1 MIVRVGLRPE
11 VVLEVVLEVVFGS
24 NKMPGA
30 LLHTST

>member
-24 NKMPGA
+24 SKMPVA
-30 LLHTST
+30 LLLAST